1 MAADPEKVGDSNEDT
16 EGMDEDQTEDS
27 NITSQILR
35 RPELLAALQGRLNQ
49 EMMANL
55 PAPVKRRIK
64 ALKNL
69 QLQTAK
75 IEAKFYEEVHQLE
88 CKYHSLYSP
97 FYDKRGEII
106 CGLYEPKDEECEWTS
121 DDEEKV
127 NEITEDIKNKV
138 GIDNEKK
145 KDESTENV
153 TGIPEFWLTIFKN
166 TQMLSEMIQE
176 ADEPILKHLIDVK
189 VIFLNDPMGFVLE
202 FHFSPNEYFSNSV
215 LSKEYYMKCA
225 IDDDEP
231 FSFEA
236 PEIYKCNGCVIDWKK
251 GKNVTVRTVKKKQKQ
266 KSRGAVR
273 TVTKTQQVDS
283 FFNFFNPPR
292 IPEDADTVDEDTQAL
307 LTSDYEIGYYIR
319 ERIVPKAVLYY
330 TGEALEDEEFE
341 EEEVEEEEEE
351 DEDDDEDDED
361 EEISSAVKTKVGAAQ
376 GKNPDNCKQQ

>member
-1 MAADPEKVGDSNEDT
+1 MAADPQKVDSNDET
-16 EGMDEDQTEDS
+16 EGMEEDTGDDS
-27 NITSQILR
+27 NIAQVFR
-35 RPELLAALQGRLNQ
+35 RPDILAALQGRLNQ
-49 EMMANL
+49 EMIANL

-88 CKYHSLYSP
+88 CKYHNLYTP
-97 FYDKRGEII
+97 FYEKRGEIV
-106 CGLYEPKDEECEWTS
+106 CGLYEPKDDECEWTS

-127 NEITEDIKNKV
+127 SEITKDIKDKV
-138 GIDNEKK
+138 AIEDKK
-145 KDESTENV
+145 ENLENV
-153 TGIPEFWLTIFKN
+153 SGIPDFWLTIFKN

-189 VIFLNDPMGFVLE
+189 VIFLNEPMGFVLE

-215 LSKEYYMKCA
+215 LTKEYYMKCA

-236 PEIYKCNGCVIDWKK
+236 PEIYKCSGCVIDWKK

-273 TVTKTQQVDS
+273 TVTKTVQVDS

-292 IPEDADTVDEDTQAL
+292 IPEDASDVDEDTQAL

-330 TGEALEDEEFE
+330 TGEALEDEEYE
-341 EEEVEEEEEE
+341 EEEEEE
-351 DEDDDEDDED
+351 DEDEEEEEEDDDDDDEGDEPAPGKKPA
-361 EEISSAVKTKVGAAQ
+361 IKGKNAQ
-376 GKNPDNCKQQ
+376 NPDNC